1 MFFDRIED
9 YLLKNDLFLSMRAF
23 ILITL
28 LLGLGYNMFSQDTLS
43 SSIKTKG
50 TASFYAQKFN
60 GRKTSSGEK
69 FSSDSL
75 TAAHKKLKF
84 GTYVLVRNLK
94 NDSTVIVKINDR
106 LPQKSKRSIDLSLR
120 AAKQL
125 NFVKS
130 GLTKVEITV
139 LDSLKN

>member
-1 MFFDRIED
+1 MRVF
-9 YLLKNDLFLSMRAF
+9 LFIMVFWGALNNLF
-23 ILITL
+23 C
-28 LLGLGYNMFSQDTLS
+28 QDTLAS
-43 SSIKTKG
+43 VNVTNG

-60 GRKTSSGEK
+60 GRKTSSGER
-69 FSSDSL
+69 FSNDSL

-84 GTYVLVRNLK
+84 GTYVMVRNLK

-106 LPQKSKRSIDLSLR
+106 LPQQSKRTIDLTVK

-125 NFVKS
+125 NFIKS

-139 LDSLKN
+139 LDSLKR

>member
-1 MFFDRIED
+1 
-9 YLLKNDLFLSMRAF
+9 MRVVLI
-23 ILITL
+23 ILI
-28 LLGLGYNMFSQDTLS
+28 LLGFYQIGISQDTIPKIYKS
-43 SSIKTKG
+43 RG
-50 TASFYAQKFN
+50 TASYYAKKFN
-60 GRKTSSGEK
+60 GRKTASGEK

-84 GTYVLVRNLK
+84 GTIVMVKNLK

-106 LPQKSKRSIDLSLR
+106 LPQKSKRSIDLTFK

-125 NFVKS
+125 NFIKS

-139 LDSLKN
+139 LDSIPR

>member
-1 MFFDRIED
+1 
-9 YLLKNDLFLSMRAF
+9 MRAF
-23 ILITL
+23 LLITL
-28 LLGLGYNMFSQDTLS
+28 FVCFGYTISAQDSLS
-43 SSIKTKG
+43 IANKAAG
-50 TASFYAQKFN
+50 TASFYAKKFN

-69 FSSDSL
+69 FSNDSL

-94 NDSTVIVKINDR
+94 NDSTVVVKINDR

-125 NFVKS
+125 NFVKL

-139 LDSLKN
+139 LDSLKK

>member
-1 MFFDRIED
+1 
-9 YLLKNDLFLSMRAF
+9 MRVVLI
-23 ILITL
+23 ILV
-28 LLGLGYNMFSQDTLS
+28 LLGFSEITKAQDTIHVINKS
-43 SSIKTKG
+43 TG
-50 TASFYAQKFN
+50 TASFYAKKFN

-69 FSSDSL
+69 FNNDSL
-75 TAAHKKLKF
+75 TAAHKKFKF

-106 LPQKSKRSIDLSLR
+106 LPQKSKRSIDLTVR

-125 NFVKS
+125 NFIKS

-139 LDSLKN
+139 LDSLKR

>member
-1 MFFDRIED
+1 
-9 YLLKNDLFLSMRAF
+9 MRVALI
-23 ILITL
+23 ILV
-28 LLGLGYNMFSQDTLS
+28 LLGFMHLSIAQD
-43 SSIKTKG
+43 SIPRVNKSTG
-50 TASFYAQKFN
+50 TASFYANKFN

-69 FSSDSL
+69 FSNDSL

-106 LPQKSKRSIDLSLR
+106 LPQKSKRTIDLTTK

-125 NFVKS
+125 NFIKS

-139 LDSLKN
+139 LDSLKK

>member
-1 MFFDRIED
+1 MRVF
-9 YLLKNDLFLSMRAF
+9 LFIIVFWGAVNNLF
-23 ILITL
+23 C
-28 LLGLGYNMFSQDTLS
+28 QDTLAS
-43 SSIKTKG
+43 VNVTNG

-60 GRKTSSGEK
+60 GRKTSSGER
-69 FSSDSL
+69 FSNDSL

-84 GTYVLVRNLK
+84 GTYVMVRNLK

-106 LPQKSKRSIDLSLR
+106 LPQQSKRTIDLTVK

-125 NFVKS
+125 NFIKS

-139 LDSLKN
+139 LDSLKR

>member
-1 MFFDRIED
+1 
-9 YLLKNDLFLSMRAF
+9 MRAALI
-23 ILITL
+23 ILV
-28 LLGLGYNMFSQDTLS
+28 LLGFGHLSIAQD
-43 SSIKTKG
+43 SIPRVNKSTG
-50 TASFYAQKFN
+50 TASFYANKFN

-69 FSSDSL
+69 FNNDSL

-94 NDSTVIVKINDR
+94 NDSTVVVKINDR
-106 LPQKSKRSIDLSLR
+106 LPQKSKRTIDLTTK

-125 NFVKS
+125 NFIKL

-139 LDSLKN
+139 LDSLNK

>member
-1 MFFDRIED
+1 MRF
-9 YLLKNDLFLSMRAF
+9 YLFILFLCGALNNLF
-23 ILITL
+23 C
-28 LLGLGYNMFSQDTLS
+28 QDTLAS
-43 SSIKTKG
+43 VNVTIG

-60 GRKTSSGEK
+60 GRKTSSGER
-69 FSSDSL
+69 FSNDSL

-106 LPQKSKRSIDLSLR
+106 LPQQSKRTIDLTVK

-125 NFVKS
+125 NFIKS

-139 LDSLKN
+139 LDSLKR

>member
-1 MFFDRIED
+1 
-9 YLLKNDLFLSMRAF
+9 MRVVLI
-23 ILITL
+23 ILV
-28 LLGLGYNMFSQDTLS
+28 LLGFDQISIAQDTIPSVNRS
-43 SSIKTKG
+43 SGI
-50 TASFYAQKFN
+50 ASFYAKKFN

-69 FSSDSL
+69 FNNDSL

-106 LPQKSKRSIDLSLR
+106 LPQKSKRSIDLTLR

-139 LDSLKN
+139 LDSLKK

>member
-1 MFFDRIED
+1 
-9 YLLKNDLFLSMRAF
+9 MRAF

-28 LLGLGYNMFSQDTLS
+28 LLSFGHKSFSQDTLS
-43 SSIKTKG
+43 SVNTTKG
-50 TASFYAQKFN
+50 TASFYAKKFN

-69 FSSDSL
+69 FSNDSL

-139 LDSLKN
+139 LDSLKK

>member
-1 MFFDRIED
+1 
-9 YLLKNDLFLSMRAF
+9 MRDIVF
-23 ILITL
+23 ITL
-28 LLGLGYNMFSQDTLS
+28 LVVFSHKLFCQDS
-43 SSIKTKG
+43 APSINKSVG
-50 TASFYAQKFN
+50 IASFYANKFN

-69 FSSDSL
+69 FSNDSL

-106 LPQKSKRSIDLSLR
+106 LPSRSKRSIDLSLK

-125 NFVKS
+125 NFIKS
-130 GLTKVEITV
+130 GLTKVEITI
-139 LDSLKN
+139 LDSPTK

>member
-1 MFFDRIED
+1 
-9 YLLKNDLFLSMRAF
+9 MRVVLI
-23 ILITL
+23 ILI
-28 LLGLGYNMFSQDTLS
+28 LLGFEYESIAQDTIPLVN
-43 SSIKTKG
+43 TTTG
-50 TASFYAQKFN
+50 TASFYAKKFN

-94 NDSTVIVKINDR
+94 NDSTVVVKINDR
-106 LPQKSKRSIDLSLR
+106 LPQKSKRSIDLTLK

-139 LDSLKN
+139 LDSLKK